1 MSKGEIANIET
12 WTEDHLGIIIV
23 ITYEDGG
30 YDEKTI
36 YWDDVDHE
44 FDYVPEGC

>member
-1 MSKGEIANIET
+1 MSKGNIDNVSS
-12 WTEDHLGIIIV
+12 WIEDDMLMIV

-36 YWDDVDHE
+36 YLEEVDSE
-44 FDYVPEGC
+44 FTYVPEGC